1 MRISFSFFFFHFSN
15 NFSLLVTL
23 LFIIIREKLKK
34 LIVNVNK
41 QKDALKKNG
50 ITVERK
56 EKKIKGTGTVP
67 LPPPTE
73 IGNFSYTPQKYS
85 KDQRCQSIPSEMAFE
100 APNLPPH
107 QKILS
112 IVVGNESGYLN
123 GIDHN
128 AFMVRG
134 IVLIVLVS
142 LKKTTATTTF
152 LHKK

>member
-1 MRISFSFFFFHFSN
+1 M
-15 NFSLLVTL
+15 
-23 LFIIIREKLKK
+23 
-34 LIVNVNK
+34 
-41 QKDALKKNG
+41 
-50 ITVERK
+50 ERK

-73 IGNFSYTPQKYS
+73 IANFSYTPQKYS
-85 KDQRCQSIPSEMAFE
+85 KDQRCQSIPSEMTFE
-100 APNLPPH
+100 APDLPPL

-112 IVVGNESGYLN
+112 IVVGNGSGYLN

-128 AFMVRG
+128 SFMVRG